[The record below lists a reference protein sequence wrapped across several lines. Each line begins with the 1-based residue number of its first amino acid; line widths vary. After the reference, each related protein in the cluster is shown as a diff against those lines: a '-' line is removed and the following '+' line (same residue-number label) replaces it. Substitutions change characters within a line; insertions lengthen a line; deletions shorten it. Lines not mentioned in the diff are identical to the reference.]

1 MALNPF
7 FLQGSYG
14 EQRLVQELINE
25 QLKIYG
31 VEVTYI
37 PRKFVRKQTI
47 IEEIQSSTFDDNFLL
62 EAYINNFDGYSGA
75 GDIMTKFGVS
85 IRDEL
90 SLTVSKERF
99 EDFISPFLDDMDD
112 DEITVSSRPREGDL
126 IYFPLGQRIFE
137 VKFVEHENPFYQLGK
152 NYVYELKCEL
162 FEYEDEVID
171 TTVDEISDVMEQT
184 GYIIDLIM
192 AGAGTTTA
200 TATAGIETGY
210 VKNITLN
217 NDGGGYTSAPTVV
230 FSSPDVGSGTT
241 ATAVAITTT
250 ISNVTSIKEILI
262 TNSGSGYIQPP
273 TISFVGGGGTGAA
286 ATCGIATN
294 NTVRGVTSLTITN
307 AGAGYA
313 ETPIVTISS
322 PNVGIETATARA
334 VVGSTGTVTQLYIIN
349 SGSGYDGPPT
359 VTVGAAET
367 VGVGTY
373 WRNEVVTGSVSG
385 TTARVKRWTSSTYT
399 LQVSN
404 INGSFA
410 PGETITGAKSGAAYD
425 VRVSTANTTTPDKYK
440 QNEEI
445 ELEADSILDFSESN
459 PFGNY

>member
-7 FLQGSYG
+7 FLQGSQG

-90 SLTVSKERF
+90 SLTISKERY
-99 EDFISPFLDDMDD
+99 EDFIATFLDDMDD
-112 DEITVSSRPREGDL
+112 NEIEVSNRPREGDL
-126 IYFPLGQRIFE
+126 IYFPLGQRLFE

-171 TTVDEISDVMEQT
+171 TQVDEISDVVEQT
-184 GYIIDLIM
+184 GYIKNLTLI
-192 AGAGTTTA
+192 GAGVTVA
-200 TATAGIETGY
+200 SVTAGIATGY
-210 VKNITLN
+210 VRQIFLN
-217 NDGGGYTSAPTVV
+217 NDGSGYTSAPTVT
-230 FSSPDVGSGTT
+230 FSAPDVGSGTT

-250 ISNVTSIKEILI
+250 INNVTSVKEILF
-262 TNSGSGYIQPP
+262 TNAGSGYVNIP
-273 TISFVGGGGTGAA
+273 TITFSGGGGTGAA

-294 NTVRGVTSLTITN
+294 NTVKGVVSFTITN
-307 AGAGYA
+307 GGVGYVSN
-313 ETPIVTISS
+313 PNVTISG
-322 PNVGIETATARA
+322 PTLGIGTATAKA
-334 VVGSTGTVTQLYIIN
+334 FIGAAGTVTQMYIVN
-349 SGSGYDGPPT
+349 AGSGYDGSPT
-359 VTVGAAET
+359 VTVGIAET

-373 WRNEVVTGSVSG
+373 WRNEIVTGSVSG
-385 TTARVKRWTSSTYT
+385 TTARVKRWIKSSHT
-399 LQVSN
+399 LEVSN
-404 INGSFA
+404 INGNFA

-425 VRVSTANTTTPDKYK
+425 YRLVSENSADKYK

-445 ELEADSILDFSESN
+445 ETEADSILDFSESN